1 MSAEA
6 VYEKGKQL
14 YAAGSLED
22 ALAAFQQA
30 RTEYLQQGDATQAA
44 TVGNDLGVVYYLA
57 GRRGEATQVFEDV
70 LTTFEK
76 SGDLAGQAKAT
87 GNLAQVLKRARATEQ
102 AEKYYLR
109 AAELFQQLGQR
120 DFEADTY
127 RALSQMHLQRGRF
140 MDALSAY
147 DRALTAKGGSKFL
160 KWFLQIPLRLMGA
173 R

>member
-6 VYEKGKQL
+6 LYEKGKQL

-30 RTEYLQQGDATQAA
+30 RAEYLQQGDAPRAA

-57 GRRGEATQVFEDV
+57 GRRGEATQVLEEV
-70 LTTFEK
+70 LATFET
-76 SGDLAGQAKAT
+76 SGDLAGQAKAA
-87 GNLAQVLKRARATEQ
+87 GNLAQVLNRARETAR

-120 DFEADTY
+120 DFEADTH
-127 RALSQMHLQRGRF
+127 RALSQMHLQHRRF
-140 MDALSAY
+140 IDALIAY
-147 DRALTAKGGSKFL
+147 DRALAARGGPKWL
-160 KWFLQIPLRLMGA
+160 RWFLQIPLKLMGA